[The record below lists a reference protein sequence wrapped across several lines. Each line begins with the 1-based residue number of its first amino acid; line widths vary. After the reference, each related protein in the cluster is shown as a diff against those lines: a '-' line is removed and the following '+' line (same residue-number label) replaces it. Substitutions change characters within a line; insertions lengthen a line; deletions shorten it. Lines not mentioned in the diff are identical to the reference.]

1 MFIFKLLNKFCFHC
15 MVWFSQ
21 KGQKGELQVT
31 HQMEMFDK
39 SALHLQC
46 AFSSFDVIFKGNAPI
61 LSK

>member
-1 MFIFKLLNKFCFHC
+1 